1 MADQELQISPIQ
13 ELREQGSPLQRLF
26 GETLH
31 ELGGMDFL
39 AEWAED
45 YPDQFVRLLIVVNPP
60 TAPQGPSSGPTIN
73 LNLPAGCGP
82 GPLDVVADQ

>member
-1 MADQELQISPIQ
+1 MADQALVISPIQ

-31 ELGGMDFL
+31 ELGGLDFFT
-39 AEWAED
+39 EWAED
-45 YPDQFVRLLIVVNPP
+45 YPEQFVRLLIAVNPP
-60 TAPQGPSSGPTIN
+60 AVLQGPNSGPTIN